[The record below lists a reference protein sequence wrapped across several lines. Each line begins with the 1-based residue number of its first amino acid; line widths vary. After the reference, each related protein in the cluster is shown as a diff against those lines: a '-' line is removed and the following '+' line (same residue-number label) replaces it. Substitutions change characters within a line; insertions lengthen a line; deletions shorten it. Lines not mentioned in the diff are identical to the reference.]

1 MVHMLRLW
9 VCCCVYTSRLEA
21 VGWGWRITA
30 AARALGDSAVIGLR
44 HPLPFATSDGVSF
57 H

>member
-21 VGWGWRITA
+21 VGWGGRITA